1 MLPVSSTDPPI
12 RAHRIKAHRKKL
24 LPNMQVE
31 KKCSRK
37 AVALGEHLPT
47 AQSTIPSDQCP
58 AFQPGC
64 VGFWKTKGE
73 GEKMEIS
80 KIEEIRIRSRSIVQG
95 CSW

>member
-1 MLPVSSTDPPI
+1 
-12 RAHRIKAHRKKL
+12 
-24 LPNMQVE
+24 MQVE